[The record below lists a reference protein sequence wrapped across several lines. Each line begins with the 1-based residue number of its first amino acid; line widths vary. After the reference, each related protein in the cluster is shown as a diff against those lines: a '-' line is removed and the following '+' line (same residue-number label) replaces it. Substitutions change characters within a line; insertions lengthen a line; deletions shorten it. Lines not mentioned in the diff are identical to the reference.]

1 MLLEMIQILALVE
14 FLLKFLEA
22 GMEVFIATKWS
33 NILFFSV
40 EEM

>member
-22 GMEVFIATKWS
+22 GMEVFIAT
-33 NILFFSV
+33 
-40 EEM
+40 